1 MQNQTGTTQV
11 ILAVSLLAVAAA
23 TFAIS
28 AGSLYELAEAK
39 HMAFPWLVPVMV
51 DLSILAVSIA
61 AFSAS
66 CRGNDGWGLSALAW
80 SFTALSAG
88 LNVCHVWTDPP
99 DVVACFLH
107 GMPPI
112 VTTVV
117 FEVLLHDMR
126 QARLVTLA
134 TCDTPT
140 AAQSVTLPPETVT
153 PDKPKRERVTRR
165 KRHTANEN
173 ETMAERAK
181 ALGMSVRKLYRMR
194 AKGVNV

>member
-1 MQNQTGTTQV
+1 M
-11 ILAVSLLAVAAA
+11 AVAAA